1 MLTSTDFTGLFNQ
14 RFFNN
19 ALPIPPTNQFSMG
32 SLAPPFEL
40 MDVKTQR
47 KIRLSDYAGSRK
59 PSEEAWNR
67 PVLLYFTRIFTEKQ
81 YCPLC
86 YPHIQA
92 LNEYYEEFTQ
102 RGAEVLMLTSTDER
116 QSAKVVEH
124 LGLKMPLLS
133 DPGCRIFRRYQ
144 VGQALGAPLPAQF
157 LIDPAGKVRF
167 RHLFSFL
174 EPNASIERL
183 LIALDRIR
191 GVGVAS

>member
-1 MLTSTDFTGLFNQ
+1 MLTSPNLSGLFTQ
-14 RFFNN
+14 RFLSNT
-19 ALPIPPTNQFSMG
+19 LPIPPTNQFSMG

-40 MDVKTQR
+40 MDAKAKR
-47 KIRLSDYAGSRK
+47 KVRLSDYAGSRK

-67 PVLLYFTRIFTEKQ
+67 PVLLYFTRIFTEKH

-92 LNEYYEEFTQ
+92 LNENYEQFTQ
-102 RGAEVLMLTSTDER
+102 RGAEVLMFTSTDER
-116 QSAKVVEH
+116 QSAEVVEH
-124 LGLKMPLLS
+124 LGLKMPLLI
-133 DPGCRIFRRYQ
+133 DPSCRIFRRYQ

-157 LIDPAGKVRF
+157 LVDPAGKVRF

-174 EPNASIERL
+174 EPNASIDRL
-183 LIALDRIR
+183 LIALDRIK